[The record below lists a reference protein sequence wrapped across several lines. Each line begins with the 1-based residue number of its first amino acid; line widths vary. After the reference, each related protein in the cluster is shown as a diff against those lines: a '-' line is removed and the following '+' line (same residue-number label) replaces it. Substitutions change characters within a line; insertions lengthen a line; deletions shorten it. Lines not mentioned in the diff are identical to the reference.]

1 MLYRFLL
8 TVFGYK
14 YNKSFIHNSLRMKL
28 FCWTAMRCG
37 ISHLIFS
44 LCAIWVVVCSA
55 FLSYRT
61 ARVFFTELCELYSSR
76 MRYVKFDRGDVMRSR
91 NGWSLKVTF
100 QSSPPAV
107 SRGIT
112 GCRPVIGGEEQTR
125 YTGKYYPPPLCFA

>member
-55 FLSYRT
+55 FYP
-61 ARVFFTELCELYSSR
+61 TEPLVCFLLNF
-76 MRYVKFDRGDVMRSR
+76 VNF
-91 NGWSLKVTF
+91 
-100 QSSPPAV
+100 
-107 SRGIT
+107 I
-112 GCRPVIGGEEQTR
+112 RPE
-125 YTGKYYPPPLCFA
+125 

>member
-28 FCWTAMRCG
+28 FCWTAMGCG

-61 ARVFFTELCELYSSR
+61 ARYFFAP
-76 MRYVKFDRGDVMRSR
+76 
-91 NGWSLKVTF
+91 NH
-100 QSSPPAV
+100 AV
-107 SRGIT
+107 YFLLNFVNFI
-112 GCRPVIGGEEQTR
+112 RPE
-125 YTGKYYPPPLCFA
+125 